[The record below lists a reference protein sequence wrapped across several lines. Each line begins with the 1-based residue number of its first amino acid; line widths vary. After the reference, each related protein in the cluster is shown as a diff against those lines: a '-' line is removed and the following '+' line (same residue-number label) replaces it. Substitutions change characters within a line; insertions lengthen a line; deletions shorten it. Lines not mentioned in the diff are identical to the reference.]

1 VRTELGTRSQ
11 ENKQLQAMNE
21 SLRDEITGW
30 SNEADLFRAEK
41 SLCEQDDAGLNQQNK
56 EFATKIAK
64 FEDGNA
70 VQEER
75 IRVLD
80 EQARIATEQNEQFK
94 TGVESME
101 KEVEE
106 SLKELNDYKQ
116 RVRALGNEC

>member
-11 ENKQLQAMNE
+11 ENKQLQAMNK